1 MNAVAKSCASISV
14 TLGLKDVAKRMK
26 KLNPFERNNVDRQGL
41 LGIPFLAA
49 ISLATA
55 IAGYGVA
62 HQTGIVQEVIEAAN
76 ETMHY
81 FDGMNYIHY
90 FLFQ

>member
-1 MNAVAKSCASISV
+1 M
-14 TLGLKDVAKRMK
+14 
-26 KLNPFERNNVDRQGL
+26 NPFERNNVERQAL
-41 LGIPFLAA
+41 IGIPFLAA

-62 HQTGIVQEVIEAAN
+62 HQTGIVQDVIEAAN

-81 FDGMNYIHY
+81 FDGIIYIHY
-90 FLFQ
+90 GLLKKFYFNIWNHHLKQTKVFI

>member
-1 MNAVAKSCASISV
+1 M
-14 TLGLKDVAKRMK
+14 
-26 KLNPFERNNVDRQGL
+26 NPFERNNVERQAL
-41 LGIPFLAA
+41 IGIPFLAA

-62 HQTGIVQEVIEAAN
+62 HQTGIVQDVIEAAN

-81 FDGMNYIHY
+81 FDGIIYIHY
-90 FLFQ
+90 GLLKKFYFNKIWNHHLKQTKVFI